1 MIASLLH
8 LSVMND
14 DCCQLTLILGGLP
27 LNFFSY
33 ESYDLKASEIGL
45 VIRSVRNWLPLTLKV
60 DIH

>member
-1 MIASLLH
+1 MIPSLLH

-14 DCCQLTLILGGLP
+14 DCCQLTLTEGGLT
-27 LNFFSY
+27 LNFF
-33 ESYDLKASEIGL
+33 SYDLKASEIGL